1 MSGTDHATLPGVA
14 PDLAPPPDGPD
25 PANGES
31 SIARCRLVAW
41 LTARPW
47 RLIVLAAVL
56 AIIPA
61 IVTLVRLAGRHW
73 YPAGDMAQA
82 ELHVRGFWHSPP
94 LVGAAGRIESDS
106 GVQGSH
112 PGPSLWF
119 LLYPV
124 YALLGRTSF
133 GLMVSVTA
141 VDLASFLVALWL
153 AFRRGG
159 VALLLLV
166 AALLPILVRASGP
179 AFFIEP
185 WNPWIAVFPF
195 LVFLLSMWAV
205 VDGEVAFL
213 PLAVLAGSHCIQC
226 HTGYILLVAAIL
238 AAATLWTVVEEWRAG
253 RERRNRMLRW
263 LAIAAGAGVLI
274 WIPPVID
281 QLTRTPG
288 NMSILVQHF
297 GSPREPYLPK
307 RIVAKVLASEL
318 SIAGPWLTGPTL
330 VTRNMLGAVVTL
342 ALWGGAIWA
351 AVRARLRSALLLHGL
366 LGVAAIAAIASVE
379 RIFGGYQEYTIRWFW
394 VLTGFIVVASLW
406 TLWTALAP
414 RGPRRAGAAVVAVAV
429 VVAVALGFTGIAAA
443 QFGARAQLSG
453 APDSA
458 LVGALAGPTAAA
470 LQPHGRYLVRWWD
483 PVGLG
488 ATPFGLVLELE
499 RRGFTTGVDQQ
510 YSAAAL
516 PQRVMREDTADGV
529 LYVVLGSKIDEVRGT
544 PGVKEVASADL
555 RTDAERARYDDL
567 HAYLVRRFTELGR
580 ADLAAQLDSQAG
592 SAGLLFI
599 QPPLPRDVADA
610 VSELVSLR
618 LPAAV
623 FLVPPGTPV
632 PALGVGGVPA

>member
-1 MSGTDHATLPGVA
+1 MSGTEHATLPGPVPDIA
-14 PDLAPPPDGPD
+14 PAADD
-25 PANGES
+25 PAGDHRSASATS
-31 SIARCRLVAW
+31 SRVSW
-41 LTARPW
+41 LTERPW
-47 RLIVLAAVL
+47 RMIVLAAVV

-73 YPAGDMAQA
+73 YPTGDMAQA

-94 LVGAAGRIESDS
+94 LVGAAGRIESDA

-124 YALLGRTSF
+124 YALFGRTSF

-141 VDLASFLVALWL
+141 VDLVSFLVALWL

-238 AAATLWTVVEEWRAG
+238 AAGTLWTVVEEWRAG
-253 RERRNRMLRW
+253 HDRRNRMLRW
-263 LAIAAGAGVLI
+263 LGFAAVAGVAI
-274 WIPPVID
+274 WIPPIID

-297 GSPREPYLPK
+297 GSPSEPYLPK
-307 RIVAKVLASEL
+307 RTVAKVLASEL
-318 SIAGPWLTGPTL
+318 SIVGPWVTGPAL
-330 VTRNMLGAVVTL
+330 VTRNMAGALVTL
-342 ALWGGAIWA
+342 ALWGWAIWSA
-351 AVRARLRSALLLHGL
+351 WRARLRSALLLHGL
-366 LGVAAIAAIASVE
+366 LVVAVVAAIASVE
-379 RIFGGYQEYTIRWFW
+379 RIFGGYQEYTVRWFW
-394 VLTGFIVVASLW
+394 VLTGFIVVASVW
-406 TLWTALAP
+406 TLWRTAPA
-414 RGPRRAGAAVVAVAV
+414 RAKRARAALVAVVAVL
-429 VVAVALGFTGIAAA
+429 VAALGFTGVAAA
-443 QFGARAQLSG
+443 QFEARAHLSG

-458 LVGALAGPTAAA
+458 LVGALVGPTASH

-499 RRGFTTGVDQQ
+499 RRGFTTGVDEQ

-516 PQRVMREDTADGV
+516 PQRVMEEGSADGV
-529 LYVVLGSKIDEVRGT
+529 LYVVLGAKIDEVRAT
-544 PGVKEVASADL
+544 PGVTEVAHADL
-555 RTDAERARYDDL
+555 RTDAERARYAEL
-567 HAYLVRRFTELGR
+567 HAQLVRRFTELGR
-580 ADLAAQLDSQAG
+580 PDLATQLDSQAG

-618 LPAAV
+618 LPASV

-632 PALGVGGVPA
+632 PALGVATAR